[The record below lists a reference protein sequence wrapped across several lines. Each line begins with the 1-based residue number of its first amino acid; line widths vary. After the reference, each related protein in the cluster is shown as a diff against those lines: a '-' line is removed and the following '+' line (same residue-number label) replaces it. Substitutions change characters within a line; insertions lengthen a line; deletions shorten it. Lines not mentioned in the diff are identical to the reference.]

1 MFDIN
6 PGLGI
11 WTSVVFVLL
20 VLVLSKFAWKPLL
33 QSLQEREGK
42 IRDSLDQAERARAE
56 AAELIKQNERNMA
69 RAEEEYQRI
78 VQDARAMGEKMKE
91 EIVNKARTQAQ
102 QELQNAKEEI
112 QRDVDAAKQQLRT
125 EVADLAIK
133 AAEKILDENLD
144 AGKQKKIIDNVLKE
158 LPKN

>member
-20 VLVLSKFAWKPLL
+20 VLVLGKFAWKPLL
-33 QSLQEREGK
+33 QSLKDREDK
-42 IRDSLDQAERARAE
+42 IRDSLEQAERARAE

-69 RAEEEYQRI
+69 RAGEEYQRV
-78 VQDARAMGEKMKE
+78 VQEARAMGEKMKE

-102 QELQNAKEEI
+102 QELHNAKEEI

-144 AGKQKKIIDNVLKE
+144 AGKQKKIIDNVLNE

>member
-6 PGLGI
+6 PGLSI

-20 VLVLSKFAWKPLL
+20 VLVLGKFAWKPLL
-33 QSLQEREGK
+33 KSLQDREGN
-42 IRDSLDQAERARAE
+42 IRDSLEQAERARAE
-56 AAELIKQNERNMA
+56 AAELLKQNERNMA

-78 VQDARAMGEKMKE
+78 VREAKAFGEKMKE
-91 EIVNKARTQAQ
+91 EIVSKARTQAQ
-102 QELQNAKEEI
+102 HELRSAKEEI
-112 QRDVDAAKQQLRT
+112 QRDVDAAKQQLRS

-133 AAEKILDENLD
+133 AAEKILDESLD
-144 AGKQKKIIDNVLKE
+144 AGKQKKIIDTVLNQ

>member
-20 VLVLSKFAWKPLL
+20 VIVLGKYAWKPLL
-33 QSLQEREGK
+33 QSLKDREDK
-42 IRDSLDQAERARAE
+42 IRDSLEQAERARAD
-56 AAELIKQNERNMA
+56 ASELIKQNERNMA

-78 VQDARAMGEKMKE
+78 VQDARAMGEKVKE
-91 EIVNKARTQAQ
+91 EIVTKARTQAQ

-144 AGKQKKIIDNVLKE
+144 AGKQKKIIDDVLKE